1 MKKSLININKQ
12 LKSQVDIFLFHNQS
26 VYDPDSGIINGQPL
40 KFQAIQLMVSALQTF
55 NFENE
60 LLYIRN
66 SSCDAC
72 Y

>member
-26 VYDPDSGIINGQPL
+26 VNDPYSGIINGQPL
-40 KFQAIQLMVSALQTF
+40 KFQAIQLMVNALQTF